1 MVKDLTTGS
10 PAKLIL
16 MFTLPLIVGNV
27 FQQLYLLS
35 DTLIVGRLLGVSALA
50 AVGCSGCLMFFMIG
64 FVIGFTA
71 GLSICTGQRFGAKDE
86 EGMKKS
92 AAACVVLSA
101 ITTVIVT
108 IFGVIMVR
116 PALIFLQTPPEVLDM
131 ACTFLTVIFLGI
143 VATMMFNMSSNLIRA
158 LGDSK
163 TPLYFLIL
171 GCVLNIILE
180 VVFIGV
186 FNWGIQ
192 GAGFAT
198 VLAQLING
206 GCCVYYIKK
215 KIPLLHFELKDLKIS
230 REIAIQHLKVALPM
244 GFQASIIAI
253 GAIILQ
259 VPLNNLGEVAV
270 AAYAAAQK
278 IDMIAVMPLMSFG
291 MAMAAYTAQNYGAG
305 RMDRIK
311 TGVNK
316 CILMSGGFSILA
328 GMMNICL
335 DKAIYA
341 REGLTRKN
349 SREPTLMEIAQEI
362 GISKEEI
369 TYALDAIQS
378 PVSLYEPIFTDGGDP
393 LYVMDQIKDKKSS
406 EESWVEEI
414 SLREAMDRL
423 PKRER
428 HIIDLVFSRERP
440 RQKWQKKSISARHR
454 CQGWRKMR

>member
-1 MVKDLTTGS
+1 MVKDLTHGS
-10 PAKLIL
+10 PTKLIL

-64 FVIGFTA
+64 FVIGFTS
-71 GLSICTGQRFGAKDE
+71 GLSICTGQYFGAKDE
-86 EGMKKS
+86 VGIRQS
-92 AAACVVLSA
+92 AAACTTLSV
-101 ITTVIVT
+101 ITTIFTT
-108 IFGVIMVR
+108 IIGVLLVR

-131 ACTFLTVIFLGI
+131 ACTFSIIIFLGI
-143 VATMMFNMSSNLIRA
+143 AATMLFNISSNLIRA
-158 LGDSK
+158 LGDST

-180 VVFIGV
+180 VLFIGV

-198 VLAQLING
+198 VLAQFING

-215 KIPLLHFELKDLKIS
+215 KIPQLHFSMKELKIS
-230 REIAIQHLKVALPM
+230 KEVAIQHLKVALPM

-278 IDMIAVMPLMSFG
+278 IDMIAMMPLMSFG

-311 TGVNK
+311 DGVNK
-316 CILMSGGFSILA
+316 CILMSGSFSILV
-328 GMMNICL
+328 GLMSICL
-335 DKAIYA
+335 GPTLIRLFVGEGQEQVVEYGHIYLIVNGSCYLILSLLFIY
-341 REGLTRKN
+341 RYTLQGLGQSIIPTFAGIMELVMRGAAGLFLVDIFGYIGACWANPMAWIGSCVPLMITFYITRKSLLKKFYKN
-349 SREPTLMEIAQEI
+349 NV
-362 GISKEEI
+362 IS
-369 TYALDAIQS
+369 S
-378 PVSLYEPIFTDGGDP
+378 
-393 LYVMDQIKDKKSS
+393 
-406 EESWVEEI
+406 
-414 SLREAMDRL
+414 
-423 PKRER
+423 
-428 HIIDLVFSRERP
+428 
-440 RQKWQKKSISARHR
+440 
-454 CQGWRKMR
+454 

>member
-1 MVKDLTTGS
+1 MVKDLTSGN

-64 FVIGFTA
+64 FVIGFTT

-86 EGMKKS
+86 EGMRKS
-92 AAACVVLSA
+92 VATCVVLSV
-101 ITTVIVT
+101 ITTIIIT
-108 IFGVIMVR
+108 IFSVSMVR
-116 PALIFLQTPPEVLDM
+116 PALVFLQTPADVLDM
-131 ACTFLTVIFLGI
+131 ATTFLTVIFLGI
-143 VATMMFNMSSNLIRA
+143 AATMLYNMSSNLIRA
-158 LGDSK
+158 LGDST

-180 VVFIGV
+180 ILFISV
-186 FNWGIQ
+186 FNWGIK

-198 VLAQLING
+198 VLAQFING
-206 GCCVYYIKK
+206 SCSVYYIKK
-215 KIPLLHFELKDLKIS
+215 KIPALHFSLSDLKLS
-230 REIAIQHLKVALPM
+230 KEIVIQHLKVALPM

-259 VPLNNLGEVAV
+259 VPLNNLGEIAV

-278 IDMIAVMPLMSFG
+278 IDMIAIMPLMSFG

-316 CILMSGGFSILA
+316 CMLMSGGFSIFIGVVNILLGPMLIRLFVGDGQEQVVEYGHLYLIVNGSCYLILSLLFIYRYTLQGLGQSVIPTVA
-328 GMMNICL
+328 GIMELVMR
-335 DKAIYA
+335 AGA
-341 REGLTRKN
+341 GLFLVDMFGYIGACWANPMAWIGSCVPLMITFYITRK
-349 SREPTLMEIAQEI
+349 
-362 GISKEEI
+362 
-369 TYALDAIQS
+369 
-378 PVSLYEPIFTDGGDP
+378 SLLKRY
-393 LYVMDQIKDKKSS
+393 S
-406 EESWVEEI
+406 EGNLSTKV
-414 SLREAMDRL
+414 
-423 PKRER
+423 
-428 HIIDLVFSRERP
+428 
-440 RQKWQKKSISARHR
+440 
-454 CQGWRKMR
+454 

>member
-1 MVKDLTTGS
+1 MCIKHH
-10 PAKLIL
+10 
-16 MFTLPLIVGNV
+16 
-27 FQQLYLLS
+27 
-35 DTLIVGRLLGVSALA
+35 
-50 AVGCSGCLMFFMIG
+50 
-64 FVIGFTA
+64 
-71 GLSICTGQRFGAKDE
+71 
-86 EGMKKS
+86 
-92 AAACVVLSA
+92 
-101 ITTVIVT
+101 
-108 IFGVIMVR
+108 
-116 PALIFLQTPPEVLDM
+116 
-131 ACTFLTVIFLGI
+131 
-143 VATMMFNMSSNLIRA
+143 
-158 LGDSK
+158 
-163 TPLYFLIL
+163 
-171 GCVLNIILE
+171 LE

-328 GMMNICL
+328 GMINICL
-335 DKAIYA
+335 GPILIRLFVGDGQEQVVEYGHIYLIVNGSCYLILSLLFIY
-341 REGLTRKN
+341 RYTLQGLGQSIIPTFAGIMELVMRAAAGLFLVDAFGYIGACWANPMAWIGSCVPLMIAFYITRK
-349 SREPTLMEIAQEI
+349 
-362 GISKEEI
+362 
-369 TYALDAIQS
+369 
-378 PVSLYEPIFTDGGDP
+378 SLLKKYYEHK
-393 LYVMDQIKDKKSS
+393 LSV
-406 EESWVEEI
+406 
-414 SLREAMDRL
+414 
-423 PKRER
+423 
-428 HIIDLVFSRERP
+428 
-440 RQKWQKKSISARHR
+440 
-454 CQGWRKMR
+454 

>member
-64 FVIGFTA
+64 FVIGFTT
-71 GLSICTGQRFGAKDE
+71 GLSICTGQRFGARDE
-86 EGMKKS
+86 IGMRQS
-92 AAACVVLSA
+92 AAACTVLSILFTIIITA
-101 ITTVIVT
+101 I
-108 IFGVIMVR
+108 GVMMVR
-116 PALIFLQTPPEVLDM
+116 PVLIFLQTPPEVLDM
-131 ACTFLTVIFLGI
+131 ACTFLTVIYMGI
-143 VATMMFNMSSNLIRA
+143 GATMMFNVSSNLIRA
-158 LGDSK
+158 LGDSS

-180 VVFIGV
+180 VLFIAVFD
-186 FNWGIQ
+186 WGIK

-198 VLAQLING
+198 VMAQLING
-206 GCCVYYIKK
+206 SCCVYYIKK
-215 KIPLLHFELKDLKIS
+215 KIPLLHFSRSDLKIS
-230 REIAIQHLKVALPM
+230 RSVAWQHLRVALPM

-305 RMDRIK
+305 RIDRIK
-311 TGVNK
+311 SGVNK
-316 CILMSGGFSILA
+316 CILMSGSFSIFIGIFNVLMGPQLVRLFVGA
-328 GMMNICL
+328 GQEQVVSYGHTYLIVNGSCYLIL
-335 DKAIYA
+335 SLLFIY
-341 REGLTRKN
+341 RFTLQGLGQSVVPTFAGIMELVMRAAAGLFLVDMFGYIGACWANPMAWIGSCVPLMITFYMTRK
-349 SREPTLMEIAQEI
+349 SLLKRYADDSLSGME
-362 GISKEEI
+362 K
-369 TYALDAIQS
+369 L
-378 PVSLYEPIFTDGGDP
+378 
-393 LYVMDQIKDKKSS
+393 
-406 EESWVEEI
+406 
-414 SLREAMDRL
+414 
-423 PKRER
+423 
-428 HIIDLVFSRERP
+428 
-440 RQKWQKKSISARHR
+440 
-454 CQGWRKMR
+454 

>member
-50 AVGCSGCLMFFMIG
+50 AVGCSGCLMFFMFG

-71 GLSICTGQRFGAKDE
+71 GLSILTGQRFGAKDE
-86 EGMKKS
+86 EGMEKS

-101 ITTVIVT
+101 ITTVIAT
-108 IFGVIMVR
+108 IFGVLMVR

-206 GCCVYYIKK
+206 GWCVYYI
-215 KIPLLHFELKDLKIS
+215 
-230 REIAIQHLKVALPM
+230 
-244 GFQASIIAI
+244 
-253 GAIILQ
+253 
-259 VPLNNLGEVAV
+259 
-270 AAYAAAQK
+270 
-278 IDMIAVMPLMSFG
+278 
-291 MAMAAYTAQNYGAG
+291 
-305 RMDRIK
+305 
-311 TGVNK
+311 
-316 CILMSGGFSILA
+316 
-328 GMMNICL
+328 
-335 DKAIYA
+335 
-341 REGLTRKN
+341 
-349 SREPTLMEIAQEI
+349 
-362 GISKEEI
+362 
-369 TYALDAIQS
+369 
-378 PVSLYEPIFTDGGDP
+378 
-393 LYVMDQIKDKKSS
+393 
-406 EESWVEEI
+406 
-414 SLREAMDRL
+414 
-423 PKRER
+423 
-428 HIIDLVFSRERP
+428 
-440 RQKWQKKSISARHR
+440 
-454 CQGWRKMR
+454 